1 LAHRYE
7 PAASFTG
14 GLVATRENE
23 TDALESDDGVEGAVV
38 IDLDW
43 FRDADPELDVS
54 MQLAVYGRL
63 SGDNRTRGNLDI
75 DLGWELINNFFGG
88 FSVSY
93 TFNIEPI
100 GEASRQ
106 GYGVVTTIGWSF

>member
-43 FRDADPELDVS
+43 FRYDDPELDVT
-54 MQLAVYGRL
+54 MQLAV
-63 SGDNRTRGNLDI
+63 
-75 DLGWELINNFFGG
+75 
-88 FSVSY
+88 
-93 TFNIEPI
+93 
-100 GEASRQ
+100 
-106 GYGVVTTIGWSF
+106 